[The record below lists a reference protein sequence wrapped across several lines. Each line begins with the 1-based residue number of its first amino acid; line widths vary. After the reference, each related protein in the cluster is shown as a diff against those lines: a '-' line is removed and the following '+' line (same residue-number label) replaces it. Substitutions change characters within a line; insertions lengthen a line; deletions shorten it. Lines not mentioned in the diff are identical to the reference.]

1 MKMIMRWGTQS
12 TMPSLPLQDCL
23 PGVWHAMLGTTPV
36 KQPLQVHL
44 TGDDDTRPAWPWYTL
59 PSRCTYQA
67 LPDQSRWRHYSTS
80 YTPLQVCRMAGYCVE
95 CYTMTCTPPQVYMPG
110 DDCTRW
116 WLITQV
122 NLREGGTSCCYPT
135 GTPGPHSAP
144 ARHQAHDLAAP
155 LLLHW
160 SWHSTATTLR
170 LTESSRIYSNIRMGF
185 YSTIYFW

>member
-1 MKMIMRWGTQS
+1 MKVIMRWSTQS

-23 PGVWHAMLGTTPV
+23 PGVWHAMLGTSPV
-36 KQPLQVHL
+36 KQPLQAHL

-116 WLITQV
+116 WLITRV
-122 NLREGGTSCCYPT
+122 NLREGALVAAIPQ
-135 GTPGPHSAP
+135 AP
-144 ARHQAHDLAAP
+144 LGHTQLLLTTKHMT
-155 LLLHW
+155 LLLHC
-160 SWHSTATTLR
+160 SHTDPDTPQRPTLR
-170 LTESSRIYSNIRMGF
+170 LTESSRTYSNIRVGF
-185 YSTIYFW
+185 YSAIYFW